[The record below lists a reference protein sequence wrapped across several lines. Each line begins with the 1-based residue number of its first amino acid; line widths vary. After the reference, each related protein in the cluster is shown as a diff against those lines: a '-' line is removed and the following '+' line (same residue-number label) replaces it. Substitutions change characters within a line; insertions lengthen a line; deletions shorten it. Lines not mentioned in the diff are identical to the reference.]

1 MSRLLFSRVGCRV
14 PAPAAVGA
22 GPVPGGAGAGS
33 GPGAGPGAGPG
44 ELRLVADPQYRRL
57 RATVDMDR
65 ALQLYNVYR

>member
-33 GPGAGPGAGPG
+33 GPGAGPG